1 MICGRLHKKIH
12 SVATY
17 NELFHTTQIS
27 ITSGSWSPFR
37 WVLKHF
43 TFGLSNILQ
52 WWTLRDT
59 ECVFFLNWYP
69 NIWHL
74 YFKVKNFSIFHKIML
89 LHTHTVNKTDC
100 HFYTSFSKSHKLSN
114 THSHSCHCPK
124 QHLFVSYTS
133 TSSSYSAEKLFKF
146 ETW

>member
-1 MICGRLHKKIH
+1 MNYFTQHKFQLLLDLDLLLG
-12 SVATY
+12 
-17 NELFHTTQIS
+17 E
-27 ITSGSWSPFR
+27 SW
-37 WVLKHF
+37 
-43 TFGLSNILQ
+43 N
-52 WWTLRDT
+52 TLRLASPIFFND
-59 ECVFFLNWYP
+59 EPWEIQNVFFFLNWYP